1 MTKTKEVPLKQVQ
14 AEMDGGYGIYA
25 GGKRQWATLAFEPQA
40 AQWVSK
46 EEWHPEQQS
55 KWLAEGVYELTIPY
69 TEETEILMDILRHG
83 DQVRVVAPETLVKAV
98 RARLIAAA
106 GRY

>member
-1 MTKTKEVPLKQVQ
+1 VQ

-25 GGKRQWATLAFEPQA
+25 GGQRQWATLAFEPQA

-46 EEWHPEQQS
+46 EEWHPEQQTH
-55 KWLAEGVYELTIPY
+55 WLEGGGYELAVPY

-83 DQVRVVAPETLVKAV
+83 DQVRVLEPPALVAAV
-98 RARLIAAA
+98 RARLAAA
-106 GRY
+106 AARY